1 MRRPRRSGRGE
12 AQSFFLDNRSHVFYI
27 RIVKLVANIKLQPAP
42 EQLAALKE
50 TLETANLAC
59 NWISGQAWEH
69 KVFQQFRLHQLT
81 YKSVRQDFNLAAQ
94 MAIRSIAKVS
104 DAYKTGRKVQR
115 KFRKH
120 AAQPYDDRIFRIK
133 SDTELSI
140 WSVKGRLTIPYE
152 CGEHQRRLLVHRKG
166 EVDLMLVK
174 GIFYVACIC
183 DIDDPEEIKARG
195 VLGVDFGIVNIATD
209 SEGNNYSGE
218 AVEKNR
224 RKFTHRRKNLQKKG
238 TPSAKRKLGQVS
250 GKQSRFQKDTNHCI
264 AKSIVQTAQRYDF
277 AIALEDLTG
286 IRDRIKAS
294 RSQRGRLHNW
304 QFAQLRS
311 FITYKAILAGIPV
324 IPVDPRNSS
333 RECPE
338 CGHIAKSNRKTRD
351 NFQCVQCGFAG
362 PADAVAALNLRARG
376 LVNDP
381 MVRPNLALTSS
392 AL

>member
-1 MRRPRRSGRGE
+1 M
-12 AQSFFLDNRSHVFYI
+12 
-27 RIVKLVANIKLQPAP
+27 KLVANIKLRPDP
-42 EQLAALKE
+42 EQFTALKE
-50 TLETANLAC
+50 TLENANAVC
-59 NWISGQAWEH
+59 NWISEQAWER
-69 KVFQQFRLHQLT
+69 KVFQQFRLHQLI
-81 YKSVRQDFNLAAQ
+81 YKSVRQSFNLSAQ
-94 MAIRSIAKVS
+94 MVVRSIGKVS
-104 DAYKTGRKVQR
+104 DAYKSGRNAQR

-166 EVDLMLVK
+166 EVDLMLVN
-174 GIFYVACIC
+174 GVFYVACVC
-183 DIDDPEEIKARG
+183 DIDDPKEIKTRG

-238 TPSAKRKLGQVS
+238 TPAAKRKLRQIS
-250 GKQSRFQKDTNHCI
+250 GKQSRFQKNTNHCI
-264 AKSIVQTAQRYDF
+264 AKGIVQTAQRYDF

-286 IRDRIKAS
+286 IRDRIKA
-294 RSQRGRLHNW
+294 RRRQRGRLHNW
-304 QFAQLRS
+304 QFAQLRI
-311 FITYKAILAGIPV
+311 FISYKAILAGIPV
-324 IPVDPRNSS
+324 VPVDPRNSS

-338 CGHIAKSNRKTRD
+338 CGHIAKSNRKNRD
-351 NFQCVQCGFAG
+351 NFLCVACGFAG

-381 MVRPNLALTSS
+381 MVRPLPALTSS